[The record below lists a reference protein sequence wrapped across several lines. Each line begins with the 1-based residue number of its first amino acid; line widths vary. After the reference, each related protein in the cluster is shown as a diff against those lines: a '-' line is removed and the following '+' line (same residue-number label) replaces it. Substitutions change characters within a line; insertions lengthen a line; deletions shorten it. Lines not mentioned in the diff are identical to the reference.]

1 MRRPFFAGAVALILV
16 SWGCGQRLGARALPP
31 LPRGV
36 TAEISELPYTV
47 RGTTVDEIRMSLLA
61 AASAALGGSSR
72 VGLHRSSVRLEY
84 QYVQQGSYC
93 EMTDVTIEVES
104 AIQVPRWA
112 DRGTADSELVR
123 TWGTYIAALRGHEYT
138 HREYLYR
145 QARDI
150 SRELYRIESPTC
162 DSIESMANS
171 AIGRVNEQYA
181 RLNEQFDE
189 ENGTIAWPPGQ

>member
-1 MRRPFFAGAVALILV
+1 MRRPFFSGAVALILV

-112 DRGTADSELVR
+112 DRGTAASELVR
-123 TWGTYIAALRGHEYT
+123 TWDTYIAALRGHEYT

-162 DSIESMANS
+162 DSIESMADS

-189 ENGTIAWPPGQ
+189 EKAD